1 MVKKPLLIFP
11 FPLSAEKSKKQGF
24 PGKMFTPTKAKQIE
38 RNEQKI
44 TELDRVL
51 SNRSA
56 SLQKEAGN
64 IIPEMILVLET
75 AGEIKDF
82 FKAVK
87 KTPGME
93 FLAEYET
100 EFKADDDF
108 YNIDSKGKRSEENI
122 DARFYL
128 TMTNQNALRELQKY
142 WREYKKNKGE
152 QKFKHGTA
160 KFKSLFEQLKDIR
173 PYDVSDRVRDTGI
186 KEYIEERK
194 LYDFDFVK
202 FEIELAFKSSD
213 QANRKAYEEV
223 TRLIK
228 LHNGEEVKGS
238 RTVISEISYHA
249 FIARAPIQVFNNLT
263 ENTNI
268 AFLKSQ
274 QVLFFRP
281 VGQMIFKTP
290 VDNEQ
295 LKKMPNVEEI
305 DELPTNGYPVIA
317 LFDGLP
323 LANHSLLQNRLQID
337 DPDGFSINY
346 TGAQRFHGTAM
357 ASLIIHGD
365 LDNEKKSTLTRP
377 LYVRPIMKLGTH
389 VYQGECLP
397 DDVLPIDLI
406 HRAVLRM
413 KVGDAGNPPV
423 APEVKIINFS
433 IGDAF
438 RPFLNNMSSWAKLL
452 DWLSYKYDILFVIS
466 AGNFSDDIILGIPEA
481 EFDNLSDDELE
492 KLALE
497 EIVRTNFNRKILTPA
512 ESINSITVGA
522 AHFDFSKTNNLY
534 QRKNL
539 IKSSSLLSPISRIGF
554 GFRRSIKPEIL
565 MSGGRKLFR
574 KSPIQNV
581 LEKTVLRIESSPFN
595 VNPPGNR
602 SAFPGSSGQL
612 NKSAYLCGTSNSA
625 ALTSRLAAQL
635 YDVLIS
641 LSSEAGNNPVPS
653 DFLTVIIKSLLV
665 HSASWSESS
674 DFLLKIIKNLPGSAS
689 NTSKK
694 NILPYLGY
702 GSIDPERILYCTEK
716 RVTILGFGKLYDGQA
731 HLYKFPLP
739 PSLSRGKM
747 DKKLTITLAY
757 NSPLNFKTRQYRKA
771 QVFFDNVKHNN
782 HLELDRSYYD
792 FRTSQLGTVQHDIL
806 IGDKADVFVDGDFL
820 EIKINC
826 REDASELGKLPI
838 KYGLSVTL
846 EVKENTDIKIYEEVR
861 QRVQTRIRTNI

>member
-1 MVKKPLLIFP
+1 MVKKPILLFP
-11 FPLSAEKSKKQGF
+11 FPISAEKSKKQGF
-24 PGKMFTPTKAKQIE
+24 PGKMFIPTKTQQIQ
-38 RNEQKI
+38 RNELKI

-56 SLQKEAGN
+56 SLQKEVGN
-64 IIPEMILVLET
+64 IIPEMVLVLET

-87 KTPGME
+87 MTLGME

-100 EFKADDDF
+100 EFEAEDDF
-108 YNIDSKGKRSEENI
+108 YNIDKNGNRSEENV

-128 TMTNQNALRELQKY
+128 TMTNQRALKELQKY
-142 WREYKKNKGE
+142 WREYKKDKEKQN
-152 QKFKHGTA
+152 FKRGTA
-160 KFKSLFEQLKDIR
+160 KFRSLFEQLKDIR
-173 PYDVSDRVRDTGI
+173 PYNVSDRVRDTGI
-186 KEYIEERK
+186 EKYIQERK
-194 LYDFDFVK
+194 LYDFDFVR
-202 FEIELAFKSSD
+202 FEIELAFKGSD

-223 TRLIK
+223 TRLLN

-238 RTVISEISYHA
+238 RTIISEISYHA
-249 FIARAPIQVFNNLT
+249 FIARAPIQVFDDLT

-268 AFLKSQ
+268 SFLKSQ
-274 QVLFFRP
+274 QILFFRP
-281 VGQMIFKTP
+281 VGQMVFETP
-290 VDNEQ
+290 EDIEQ
-295 LKKMPNVEEI
+295 LKKLPNVEEN
-305 DELPTNGYPVIA
+305 DELPTDGHPVIA

-323 LANHSLLQNRLQID
+323 LANHSLLENRLQID
-337 DPDGFSINY
+337 DPDGFSSNY
-346 TGAQRFHGTAM
+346 TGNQRFHGTAM

-365 LDNEKKSTLTRP
+365 LDNEKKSILKRP
-377 LYVRPIMKLGTH
+377 LYVRPIMKLDTQL
-389 VYQGECLP
+389 YQGECLP
-397 DDVLPIDLI
+397 DDVLPIDLV

-413 KVGDAGNPPV
+413 KVGDADNPPV

-452 DWLSYKYDILFVIS
+452 DWLSYQYDILFVIS
-466 AGNFSDDIILGIPEA
+466 AGNFSDDIALEIPDD
-481 EFDNLSDDELE
+481 EFDNLSDDEVQ

-497 EIVRTNFNRKILTPA
+497 EIVRTNFNRKILAPA

-522 AHFDFSKTNNLY
+522 AHFDFSKPNNLY

-554 GFRRSIKPEIL
+554 GFRRSIKPEIIT
-565 MSGGRKLFR
+565 SGGRKLFR
-574 KSPIQNV
+574 KSPIQN
-581 LEKTVLRIESSPFN
+581 LPGKTVLKLESIPFN

-602 SAFPGSSGQL
+602 SAFPGSPGQI
-612 NKSAYLCGTSNSA
+612 NKSGYLCGTSNAA

-641 LSSEAGNNPVPS
+641 INNSGDKSIPS

-665 HSASWSESS
+665 HSASWSKSS
-674 DFLLKIIKNLPGSAS
+674 DFLLQLIKDLPGSAA

-694 NILPYLGY
+694 NVLPYLGY
-702 GSIDPERILYCTEK
+702 GGIDPERILYCTEK
-716 RVTILGFGKLYDGQA
+716 RVTIIGFGKLYDGQA
-731 HLYKFPLP
+731 HLYRFPLP
-739 PSLSRGKM
+739 PSLTKGRI

-771 QVFFDNVKHNN
+771 QLFFDNLKHNN

-792 FRTSQLGTVQHDIL
+792 FRTTQLGTVQHDIL

-820 EIKINC
+820 EIKVNC
-826 REDASELGKLPI
+826 REDASELGKLSI

-846 EVKENTDIKIYEEVR
+846 EVKENNDIKIYEEIR
-861 QRVQTRIRTNI
+861 QRVQTRIRPTL